1 MEDMESPLV
10 VVLDLDGTIIGDIR
24 HQITTYDIHTKIKSN
39 GGKMQYNFGDYK
51 SKLKGGI
58 VRPFFCEFVRRLK
71 QEIPSIEFFVYTA
84 SEQKWAV
91 HIINQ
96 VEKTCS
102 VKFNRP
108 LFTRK
113 DCIISNSSFT
123 KSLAKIKPQITR
135 ALKRKYGSVNL
146 ENRILVIDN
155 TDVFVKEDQPYQILC
170 ETYNFE
176 YPENIGAIVNHA
188 DYTKYHHIINKVLA
202 EHLGIFL
209 TGPNYLNFQ
218 NRFYRY
224 YSSILGKAIPTNNEF
239 TKDTFYKNLRRAIV
253 KLVVIRKHDK
263 FDVNGVSYIRR
274 HLAKVKK

>member
-1 MEDMESPLV
+1 MESPLV
-10 VVLDLDGTIIGDIR
+10 IVLDLDGTIIGDIR
-24 HQITTYDIHTKIKSN
+24 HQITTYDIHDTIKQS
-39 GGKMQYNFGDYK
+39 GGKMQYNFKDYK
-51 SKLKGGI
+51 SKLKDGI
-58 VRPFFCEFVRRLK
+58 IRPFFCEFVRRLK
-71 QEIPSIEFFVYTA
+71 QEIPRIEFFVYTA

-91 HIINQ
+91 HIINH

-113 DCIISNSSFT
+113 DCIVHNSIFS
-123 KSLAKIKPQITR
+123 KSLAKIKPQIAKT
-135 ALKRKYGSVNL
+135 LKRKYGPVNL

-155 TDVFVKEDQPYQILC
+155 TDIFLKEDQPYQILC

-188 DYTKYHHIINKVLA
+188 DYTKHHHIINKVLA

-209 TGPNYLNFQ
+209 IGSNYLDFQ
-218 NRFYRY
+218 DKFYRY
-224 YSSILGKAIPTNNEF
+224 YSSVLRKALPTNNDF

-253 KLVVIRKHDK
+253 KLVVIRKYDK

-274 HLAKVKK
+274 HLDKIKNK